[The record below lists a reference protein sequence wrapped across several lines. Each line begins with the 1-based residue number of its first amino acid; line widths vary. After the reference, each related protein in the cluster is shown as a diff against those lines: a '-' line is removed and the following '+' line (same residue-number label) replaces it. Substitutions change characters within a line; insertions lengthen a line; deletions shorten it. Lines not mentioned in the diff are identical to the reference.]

1 MANERQSSDL
11 PSPAKLSMSSTRSHA
26 NDEETLPLYSSFQE
40 SSENNK
46 TDSLPESKANP
57 DEVRDYLTSLL
68 IEKRNLHIDHVR
80 RIVSRWTVGTGQ
92 ELRSYPP
99 QMYLDLFGREDGW
112 MVYKEVKLVEMR
124 EKAEK
129 TKPGERAHT
138 QSKWTQCMAYF
149 PSLQVQ
155 ILTMHV
161 SSVAIFVLISAID
174 VVFWCLFFKNSHGYV
189 QIPAVIAALVFTFF
203 AIVTL
208 CVLCDGPKSEE
219 KMVKEIEEELQ
230 GCLQGKGG
238 E

>member
-80 RIVSRWTVGTGQ
+80 RIVSKWTVGTGQ

-138 QSKWTQCMAYF
+138 QSKWTQF
-149 PSLQVQ
+149 
-155 ILTMHV
+155 
-161 SSVAIFVLISAID
+161 AIFVLISAID